1 MSKRKIADEEDA
13 RACLDRAK
21 VAGQSPGEWA
31 RSNGVDGRSLNIWRV
46 NLERAGPRRRVGS
59 SVANDLPRIGLVELV
74 PRAERVE
81 SGSGARYV
89 LEIEG
94 TRLEFGDDASS
105 ATLRRVLEA
114 VRAC

>member
-1 MSKRKIADEEDA
+1 MSRRKIADEQDS
-13 RACLDRAK
+13 RACLNRARG
-21 VAGQSPGEWA
+21 AGQSLGAWA
-31 RSNGVDGRSLNIWRV
+31 RANGVDGRSLNIWRV
-46 NLERAGPRRRVGS
+46 NLERADHCHGAGS
-59 SVANDLPRIGLVELV
+59 TAASDLPRFGLVELV
-74 PRAERVE
+74 PRPERVD

>member
-1 MSKRKIADEEDA
+1 MSKRKTADEQDA

-21 VAGQSPGEWA
+21 VAVQSPGAWA
-31 RSNGVDGRSLNIWRV
+31 RANGVDGRSLNIWRV
-46 NLERAGPRRRVGS
+46 NLERADHRRGAGS
-59 SVANDLPRIGLVELV
+59 SGASDLPRFGLVELV
-74 PRAERVE
+74 PRPERVD
-81 SGSGARYV
+81 SGSGARYA

-114 VRAC
+114 VPAW

>member
-1 MSKRKIADEEDA
+1 MSKRKIADEQDA

-21 VAGQSPGEWA
+21 VAGQSLGAWA

-46 NLERAGPRRRVGS
+46 NLERAGPRRGAGS
-59 SVANDLPRIGLVELV
+59 SAASDVHRIGLVELV
-74 PRAERVE
+74 PRPKRVE

-89 LEIEG
+89 LEVEG

>member
-1 MSKRKIADEEDA
+1 MSKRKIVDEQDA
-13 RACLDRAK
+13 LVCLDRAK
-21 VAGQSPGEWA
+21 VAGQSLGAWA
-31 RSNGVDGRSLNIWRV
+31 RSNGVDGRSLTIWRV

-59 SVANDLPRIGLVELV
+59 SVANDLPRIGFVELV
-74 PRAERVE
+74 PGPKRVE

-94 TRLEFGDDASS
+94 TRFEFGDDASS
-105 ATLRRVLEA
+105 ATLRRVLEV

>member
-1 MSKRKIADEEDA
+1 MSKRKIVDEQDA
-13 RACLDRAK
+13 RACLDRERG
-21 VAGQSPGEWA
+21 AGQSLGAWA
-31 RSNGVDGRSLNIWRV
+31 RANGADGRSLNIWRV
-46 NLERAGPRRRVGS
+46 NLERADHCRGAGS
-59 SVANDLPRIGLVELV
+59 SAASDLPRFGLVEFV
-74 PRAERVE
+74 PRPEQVN

>member
-1 MSKRKIADEEDA
+1 MSKRKIADEQDA

-21 VAGQSPGEWA
+21 VEGQSLGAWA
-31 RSNGVDGRSLNIWRV
+31 RANGVDGRSLNIWRV

-59 SVANDLPRIGLVELV
+59 SVASDLPRFGLVELV
-74 PRAERVE
+74 PRPERVD

-94 TRLEFGDDASS
+94 ARLEFGDDASS

>member
-1 MSKRKIADEEDA
+1 MSKRKIADEQDA

-21 VAGQSPGEWA
+21 VEGQSLGAWA
-31 RSNGVDGRSLNIWRV
+31 RANGVDGRSLNIWRV
-46 NLERAGPRRRVGS
+46 NLERADHCRGAGS
-59 SVANDLPRIGLVELV
+59 SAMSDLPRFGLVELV
-74 PRAERVE
+74 PRPERVN